1 MPALGR
7 TQVVSSE
14 KNPLLLKKVP
24 HIGRP
29 FKTDLDAALLVVGLS
44 ASIVAVRMQ
53 AVT

>member
-7 TQVVSSE
+7 TQVVSIE
-14 KNPLLLKKVP
+14 KSATSKKVP

-44 ASIVAVRMQ
+44 ASIVAVWMQ